1 METIIVK
8 KNPNVGDME
17 FAFKVQIK
25 GIDASGF
32 GDTEE
37 EAFQNLVERINKELR
52 LLNEIHLRLM
62 ERGIPAFK

>member
-25 GIDASGF
+25 GIDVSGF

-37 EAFQNLVERINKELR
+37 EAFQNLVERINRELR
-52 LLNEIHLRLM
+52 LLNEIHLRIM